1 MRIQG
6 FRSVGCLAVAAGLM
20 AFGAG
25 DAGAAGVNEREA
37 VQRHRIGT
45 GVQDGSLTAGEAH
58 RLAHGQ
64 RHIERMERR
73 FRSNDGVLGP
83 RERHRLDGALDR
95 SSRHIHR
102 ARHNGRTRE

>member
-6 FRSVGCLAVAAGLM
+6 LRSIGCLAVAAGLM
-20 AFGAG
+20 ALGAG
-25 DAGAAGVNEREA
+25 DAGAAGVNGREA
-37 VQRHRIGT
+37 LQRHRIGA
-45 GVQDGSLTAGEAH
+45 GVDDGSLTRGEAH
-58 RLAHGQ
+58 RLAHQQ
-64 RHIERMERR
+64 RHIERMEQR
-73 FRSNDGVLGP
+73 FRADDGVLGP